1 MVAFPQCRHQVLGI
15 IQQLVLSPGGD
26 DDMGTLLCLMH
37 TAPVLSLELKTH
49 ILKVSKAQKAYANRP
64 FWKKIIKIYV
74 GYLSFSE
81 QQVTSVFIIIFTVIA
96 TRVERKSPDEDR
108 V

>member
-1 MVAFPQCRHQVLGI
+1 MNRCYNIKHNFFITGVFRECGGARCAHNMVPFLECRHQVLGI

-49 ILKVSKAQKAYANRP
+49 ILKVGLHG
-64 FWKKIIKIYV
+64 I
-74 GYLSFSE
+74 SF
-81 QQVTSVFIIIFTVIA
+81 FIN
-96 TRVERKSPDEDR
+96 
-108 V
+108 